1 MKVSIAVIAGIAIVA
16 AGAAFAETQTLPHQ
30 KPGLWQQSFSSGTTK
45 ISDQVCLDAAS
56 EAKLSALGSQVQNKL
71 CPSRTVSHSGANSW
85 NIVSVCELKPGSKT
99 TTHVAITGDFNS
111 KFTAVMSVTTAGAP
125 LDAARNAQQT
135 VFSTTRLGPCKPGQR
150 GGDVIMSN
158 GVKVNVLDATKSS
171 R

>member
-16 AGAAFAETQTLPHQ
+16 AGAALAQTQALPHQ

-56 EAKLSALGSQVQNKL
+56 EAKLSAFGSQMQNKL
-71 CPSRTVSHSGANSW
+71 CASQTVNRTGANSW
-85 NIVSVCELKPGSKT
+85 SVISVCELKPGSKT

-125 LDAARNAQQT
+125 LDTVRNTQQT
-135 VFSTTRLGPCKPGQR
+135 VFTTTWLGPCKQGQR

-158 GVKVNVLDATKSS
+158 GVKVNVLDATKASP
-171 R
+171 